1 MAKASYNIRKL
12 ETDSFDRRVVDRQL
26 SGGRFS
32 HKDLAKHLK
41 DLSDSSDNAEEI
53 TVTLE
58 EEEEE
63 EAVDEVAAEET
74 PEEAAAEA

>member
-1 MAKASYNIRKL
+1 MANSSYNVRKL
-12 ETDSFDRRVVDRQL
+12 ETAAFDRRVVERQL
-26 SGGRFS
+26 AGGRVS
-32 HKDLAKHLK
+32 HKELAKHLK

-63 EAVDEVAAEET
+63 AADEAG
-74 PEEAAAEA
+74 EEASEEASEEA

>member
-1 MAKASYNIRKL
+1 MAKASYNVRKL
-12 ETDSFDRRVVDRQL
+12 ETAAFDRRVVERQL
-26 SGGRFS
+26 SGGRVS
-32 HKDLAKHLK
+32 HKDLTKHLK

-63 EAVDEVAAEET
+63 EEVAADDEA
-74 PEEAAAEA
+74 PAEEAGEEA